1 MRACCLV
8 GPASSGHLFL
18 SVGLA
23 LHNSVFL
30 GFFSFFLRLSI
41 PSLVA
46 LQRRRLVARKDAAAA
61 SGLFIKVKGS
71 TIRVT
76 LHAKWTRLC
85 YVA

>member
-8 GPASSGHLFL
+8 GPASSGQLFL

-23 LHNSVFL
+23 LHNSVF
-30 GFFSFFLRLSI
+30 FLFLPLSI
-41 PSLVA
+41 PPLVA
-46 LQRRRLVARKDAAAA
+46 LQGRRLVARKDAAAA
-61 SGLFIKVKGS
+61 SGLFFRVKGS

>member
-23 LHNSVFL
+23 LHNN
-30 GFFSFFLRLSI
+30 GFFFFFLRLSI
-41 PSLVA
+41 PPLVA

>member
-8 GPASSGHLFL
+8 GPASSGQLFL

-23 LHNSVFL
+23 LHNSVF
-30 GFFSFFLRLSI
+30 FFSLPLSI
-41 PSLVA
+41 PPLVA

-61 SGLFIKVKGS
+61 NGLFFRVKDS

>member
-23 LHNSVFL
+23 LHNS
-30 GFFSFFLRLSI
+30 GFFFFFLRLSI
-41 PSLVA
+41 PPLVA

>member
-8 GPASSGHLFL
+8 GPASSGQLFL

-23 LHNSVFL
+23 LHNSVFC
-30 GFFSFFLRLSI
+30 FFFLPLSI
-41 PSLVA
+41 PPLVA

-61 SGLFIKVKGS
+61 SGLFFRVKGS

>member
-1 MRACCLV
+1 M
-8 GPASSGHLFL
+8 GPASSGQLFL

-23 LHNSVFL
+23 LHNSVF
-30 GFFSFFLRLSI
+30 FSLPLSI
-41 PSLVA
+41 PPLVA

-61 SGLFIKVKGS
+61 NGLFFRVKGS

>member
-8 GPASSGHLFL
+8 GPASSGQLFL

-23 LHNSVFL
+23 LHNS
-30 GFFSFFLRLSI
+30 GFFFFLRLSI
-41 PSLVA
+41 PPLVA

-61 SGLFIKVKGS
+61 SGLFIRVKGS